1 MPRMCANLCVTC
13 AVNVV
18 VVVEYPPTGTAM
30 MSLDDDAVTDTHTY
44 EDTVLLRHAY
54 THDPSIMDGPF
65 CFMYR

>member
-1 MPRMCANLCVTC
+1 M
-13 AVNVV
+13 NVV